1 MGADNISLWHFAVKH
16 AVWLY
21 NHVPNQESGLTPL
34 ELITKQKVDHSD
46 ILRSHVLGC
55 PAYVLEPKL
64 QNGQKL
70 PKWKQRPRL
79 GQFLGYS
86 DEHSSRHLGTGYVS
100 PQSHVVFDDLFETVF
115 SSGSDDDLVDSICG
129 NLFRTN
135 CEVYV
140 IEEYDAK
147 DNLIYK
153 PPPLDEVWLEMT
165 QVRRY
170 IFQMS
175 EFKDLTLPL
184 MVKVIASRNDDVT

>member
-1 MGADNISLWHFAVKH
+1 
-16 AVWLY
+16 
-21 NHVPNQESGLTPL
+21 
-34 ELITKQKVDHSD
+34 
-46 ILRSHVLGC
+46 
-55 PAYVLEPKL
+55 VLEPKL

-79 GQFLGYS
+79 GQYLGYL
-86 DEHSSRHLGTGYVS
+86 DEHSSLVANVRHLGMGYVS

-115 SSGSDDDLVDSICG
+115 SSGSDDDLVDSICE

-135 CEVYV
+135 CEVYA

-170 IFQMS
+170 ISQMR

-184 MVKVIASRNDDVT
+184 MVKVVAGRNDDVTRSIG